1 MLCII
6 LLVCVLS
13 FDLFDNLSV
22 PFAVMT
28 DLKTC

>member
-1 MLCII
+1 MCCII

-13 FDLFDNLSV
+13 FNLFADVSV
-22 PFAVMT
+22 PVAVMK